1 MIFLIK
7 SEYASEE
14 IDSSLDVAIERMCEL
29 LKEWP
34 SAFKLTDEQDT
45 IYATAFPGDRH
56 IWAGDTFKHNG
67 KTFGVACVRYYENM
81 KKCPKCDTV
90 IAARKLAC
98 EQCTFAAAP
107 VNVAGEH
114 KRAKKGKDAET
125 LDLPFKGGGMAD
137 L

>member
-1 MIFLIK
+1 M
-7 SEYASEE
+7 
-14 IDSSLDVAIERMCEL
+14 

-34 SAFKLTDEQDT
+34 SAFKLTDQEDT
-45 IYATAFPGDRH
+45 IYATAFPGDCH
-56 IWAGDTFKHNG
+56 IWAGDTFENNG

-107 VNVAGEH
+107 ANVAGEY
-114 KRAKKGKDAET
+114 KRAKKGKDTET
-125 LDLPFKGGGMAD
+125 LSLPFENMSGAD